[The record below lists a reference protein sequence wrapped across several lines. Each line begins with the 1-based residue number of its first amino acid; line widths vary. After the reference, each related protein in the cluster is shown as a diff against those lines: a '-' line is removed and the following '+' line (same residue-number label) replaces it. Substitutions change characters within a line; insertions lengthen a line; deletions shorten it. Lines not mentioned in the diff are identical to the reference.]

1 MSPDITHSNFCNGI
15 RYKHLVLI
23 DTLARTRN
31 MHTAAACMSLSQPA
45 LSKMLRDLEDQF
57 GFPLFERLTRSMPP
71 TELGDYV
78 VRYAQRVLADSQQ
91 FVDQVNRLRKG
102 GHGSIRV
109 GGIFAA
115 TAWVLP
121 QAIATIKARSPLL
134 SIEVVEHSS
143 DHLLTLLEQNRID
156 IMIGRFTEER
166 FGQLFNYQPLE
177 PEPFSLVVNSDHPL
191 NQLVST
197 PLSALGDWPWVLYP
211 VGTPIRDRLEQA
223 FRAAGITTPANSVET
238 ISMPMFLQLLQS
250 APMIAMLPRSM
261 VTTQLASGQLKA
273 LRSPL
278 YLPALEYGVVTRK
291 DEPLSASARAFVDI
305 LLESVWARREEQSLS
320 GYR

>member
-1 MSPDITHSNFCNGI
+1 MTLDITHSNFCNGI

-57 GFPLFERLTRSMPP
+57 GFALFERLTRSMPP

-102 GHGSIRV
+102 GHGCIRV

-115 TAWVLP
+115 IALVLP

-143 DHLLTLLEQNRID
+143 DHLLTMLEQNRLD

-166 FGQLFNYQPLE
+166 FGQMFNYQPLE
-177 PEPFSLVVNSDHPL
+177 PEPFSLVVNSEHPL

-223 FRAAGITTPANSVET
+223 FRVAGIATPSDSVET

-261 VTTQLASGQLKA
+261 VASQLASGQLKA

-291 DEPLSASARAFVDI
+291 DEPLSDSVRTFMNI
-305 LLESVWARREEQSLS
+305 LLEGVWTRREEQSLS
-320 GYR
+320 VQR